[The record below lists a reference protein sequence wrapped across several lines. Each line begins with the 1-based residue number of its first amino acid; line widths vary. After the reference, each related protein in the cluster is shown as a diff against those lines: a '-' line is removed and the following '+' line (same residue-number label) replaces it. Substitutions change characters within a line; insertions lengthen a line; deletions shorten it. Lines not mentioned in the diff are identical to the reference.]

1 MAPERFFV
9 RISARDGQAFL
20 RLGELDLD
28 LIVPTARPE
37 SRRPSIEA
45 LLDQEQIDQL
55 QGLGYSVRV
64 LDPDSARSRAPSQV
78 VELDEW
84 RREMED

>member
-1 MAPERFFV
+1 VTLERFFV
-9 RISARDGQAFL
+9 RITARDRQAFL
-20 RLGELDLD
+20 RLGDMDLD

-45 LLDQEQIDQL
+45 LLDQAQIDHL
-55 QGLGYSVRV
+55 EGLGYAVRV

-78 VELDEW
+78 VELEEW

>member
-1 MAPERFFV
+1 VAPERFFV
-9 RISARDGQAFL
+9 RITARDRQAFL
-20 RLGELDLD
+20 RLGDLDLD

-45 LLDQEQIDQL
+45 LLDQEQIDAL
-55 QGLGYSVRV
+55 EGLGYGVRV
-64 LDPDSARSRAPSQV
+64 LDPDSARSRAPAQV